1 MAGAFFEPAPKTDG
15 LRVRVR
21 LQPAGR
27 ADQVLGL
34 VDGADGL
41 TALKVSV
48 TSPPEDGKANAALVK
63 LLAKEWKLA
72 KSTVEVIQG
81 QTSRNKVLSLSG
93 DGDTLAAHLRTWIKT
108 KGFDA

>member
-1 MAGAFFEPAPKTDG
+1 MAGAFFEPAPKADG

-41 TALKVSV
+41 AALKVSV
-48 TSPPEDGKANAALVK
+48 TSPPEDGKANAALIK

-72 KSTVEVIQG
+72 KTKLEVIQG

-93 DGDTLAAHLRTWIKT
+93 DGEALAALLHAWIKN
-108 KGFDA
+108 KGFAA

>member
-27 ADQVLGL
+27 ADQVAG
-34 VDGADGL
+34 VIEGPDGQA
-41 TALKVSV
+41 ALKVSV
-48 TSPPEDGKANAALVK
+48 TKPPEDGKANAALIK

-72 KSTVEVIQG
+72 KTTLEVIQG

-93 DGDTLAAHLRTWIKT
+93 DGDALAALLQAWTKT